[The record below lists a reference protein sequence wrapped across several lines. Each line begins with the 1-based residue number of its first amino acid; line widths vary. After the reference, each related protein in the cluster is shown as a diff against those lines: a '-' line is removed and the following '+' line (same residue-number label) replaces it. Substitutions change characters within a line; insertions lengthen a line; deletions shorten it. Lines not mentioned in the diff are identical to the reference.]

1 MQKSDDDD
9 DDDSNYSDDADA
21 KKEKK
26 SVLIL
31 ADNTISTIEDHGKD
45 VKLSSLKIPVS
56 ARHINR

>member
-9 DDDSNYSDDADA
+9 DYDSNYSDDADA

-26 SVLIL
+26 LIL